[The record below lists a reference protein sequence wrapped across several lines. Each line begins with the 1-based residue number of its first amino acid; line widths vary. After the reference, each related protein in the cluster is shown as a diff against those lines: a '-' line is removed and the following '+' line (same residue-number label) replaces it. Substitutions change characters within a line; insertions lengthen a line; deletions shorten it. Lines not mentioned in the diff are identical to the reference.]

1 MSHIRLATLVATL
14 GFALLAGGV
23 GSAAAATPASQ
34 PLAKKI
40 AVTGVAKNGKKFT
53 GTLTVDKFAKRG
65 GKLFADGT
73 LKGRFKGQT
82 VRRAV
87 SVPVSRPTIGTA
99 GAKSAQLPIDPN
111 ACQILNLVLGPINL
125 NLLGLRVRTNQINLI
140 IDAVPGA
147 GNLLGNLLCGITN
160 LLNPSGLAS
169 GPLGQLTQIL
179 NALLALA
186 PKTA

>member
-1 MSHIRLATLVATL
+1 MSHLRLATLMATL

-23 GSAAAATPASQ
+23 GTAAAAPATQ
-34 PLAKKI
+34 PLAKKVPI
-40 AVTGVAKNGKKFT
+40 TGTAKNGKRFT
-53 GTLTVDKFAKRG
+53 GTLTIDRFAKRN

-73 LKGRFKGQT
+73 LKGRLKGRT

-99 GAKSAQLPIDPN
+99 STAQLPVDPH

-125 NLLGLRVRTNQINLI
+125 NLLGLRVRTNQINVI

-160 LLNPSGLAS
+160 LLNPSSLAS